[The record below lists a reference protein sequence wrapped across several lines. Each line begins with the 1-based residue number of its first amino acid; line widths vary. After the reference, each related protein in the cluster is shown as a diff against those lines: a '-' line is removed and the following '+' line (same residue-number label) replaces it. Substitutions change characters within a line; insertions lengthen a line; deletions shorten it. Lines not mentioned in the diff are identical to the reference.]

1 MIGTVPAGIA
11 RPAEFAEAEW
21 SEAGAVVSIGAGVVD
36 PDVVRPRRSIPRDV
50 ADVMIFRRMVVLVH
64 LGIVPPAA
72 DQALK

>member
-11 RPAEFAEAEW
+11 RPAELAEAEW
-21 SEAGAVVSIGAGVVD
+21 SEAGAVVTVGAGVVD
-36 PDVVRPRRSIPRDV
+36 LDVVRPRRSISRDV
-50 ADVMIFRRMVVLVH
+50 ADVVIGRRAVVLVH